1 MSTSKPFCVSISLVV
16 ALVSGLLFWI
26 TPAAQAAPSECIPGT
41 QSMTPNV
48 RSSLRDAFQL
58 KVDNDADITD
68 LYKQGKAVIWYR
80 NGDHSEFFTKDSFF
94 LGERIV
100 GWQTINVW
108 GLKTSWVVAGHW
120 DWQSGD
126 WTVTYSC

>member
-1 MSTSKPFCVSISLVV
+1 
-16 ALVSGLLFWI
+16 
-26 TPAAQAAPSECIPGT
+26 
-41 QSMTPNV
+41 MTPNV